1 MTSLLLYGFLS
12 LFVTFLL
19 TVVAFL
25 VILPICANARFTAF
39 ERLGQV
45 TYVGTLT
52 GLITLY
58 IVTGAIFYQGIL
70 PTKAN
75 ISYTVTGQTQVL
87 YDAKSGPTEKL
98 TLTYRGVYPKST
110 LGVTGQALQDKPFDT
125 FDNTIVIKRDKNNTT
140 IDANMDKEDLIIS
153 NEKTKTATSQ
163 IITRV
168 EVTPVERTEKA
179 HLFGFTIA
187 KAKDKIKKIKVT
199 TSYQKSKSQTSTLD
213 NAFNN

>member
-19 TVVAFL
+19 TVIAFL
-25 VILPICANARFTAF
+25 VILPICANARLTPF
-39 ERLGQV
+39 ERLGQI
-45 TYVGTLT
+45 TYVFTVA
-52 GLITLY
+52 GLIILY
-58 IVTGAIFYQGIL
+58 IVTGTIFYQSIL

-75 ISYTVTGQTQVL
+75 INYTATGQTQVL

-98 TLTYRGVYPKST
+98 TLTYRGIYPKST
-110 LGVTGQALQDKPFDT
+110 LGITGQTLQDKPFDT
-125 FDNTIVIKRDKNNTT
+125 FDNTVIIKRDKNNTT
-140 IDANMDKEDLIIS
+140 IDANMDKDDIIVS
-153 NEKTKTATSQ
+153 NKKTKTATSQ

-187 KAKDKIKKIKVT
+187 KAKDKIKKVKVT
-199 TSYQKSKSQTSTLD
+199 TSYQDSQTSTLD